1 MIYNTYEL
9 IWLFLIYSF
18 LGWMLET
25 ILAATEQRRFV
36 NRGLINGPL
45 CTIYGVPIV
54 ILTIFGQELPLF
66 WLFLGAMI
74 VATVTEWISGHM
86 IERFYHERWWD
97 YSNVKWN
104 LDGYICLPAS
114 LVWGVLGT
122 ISMRWGNGLLIR
134 LYGFL
139 PEGIGHLLVW
149 ILAGMLVLSMSV
161 PVYADKSV
169 VVKVEAPADTTDY
182 YMTVDS
188 GGVGVDIYPSTDEK
202 GEKLNDKTVKDGT
215 VLHIEG
221 ETEKN
226 GETWGYTEYNGRYGY
241 VPLEELRPSRDAEL
255 VKAGIAGSTEK
266 ETSGVKQGGASDT
279 QNSSAG
285 ETQGEAAGMDNTGNA
300 QVQNG
305 EGQGTSA
312 ETDSTGSSQAQNG
325 EGQGTSA
332 GADST
337 GSSQSQNGEGPGTSA
352 GTDSTGSAQ
361 AQNGEV
367 QGPPAASD
375 STDSSQAQ
383 SGEVQGPPAA
393 EGTTE
398 GGDYAEE
405 AVTKPVNGTAA
416 TSFKE
421 ENSWYKSPFI
431 WIGIATVLAVIGILG
446 YHLKKR

>member
-1 MIYNTYEL
+1 M
-9 IWLFLIYSF
+9 
-18 LGWMLET
+18 
-25 ILAATEQRRFV
+25 RR
-36 NRGLINGPL
+36 
-45 CTIYGVPIV
+45 C
-54 ILTIFGQELPLF
+54 
-66 WLFLGAMI
+66 
-74 VATVTEWISGHM
+74 
-86 IERFYHERWWD
+86 
-97 YSNVKWN
+97 K
-104 LDGYICLPAS
+104 
-114 LVWGVLGT
+114 GVL
-122 ISMRWGNGLLIR
+122 
-134 LYGFL
+134 
-139 PEGIGHLLVW
+139 
-149 ILAGMLVLSMSV
+149 LAGMLVLSMSV

-266 ETSGVKQGGASDT
+266 ETSGVKQGGTSDT
-279 QNSSAG
+279 QNPSAG
-285 ETQGEAAGMDNTGNA
+285 EPQGEA
-300 QVQNG
+300 
-305 EGQGTSA
+305 
-312 ETDSTGSSQAQNG
+312 
-325 EGQGTSA
+325 
-332 GADST
+332 
-337 GSSQSQNGEGPGTSA
+337 A

-361 AQNGEV
+361 AQNGERPGTSAGTDSTGSLQSQNGEGQGTSAGTDSTDSSQAQRGEV

-375 STDSSQAQ
+375 STGSSQAQ